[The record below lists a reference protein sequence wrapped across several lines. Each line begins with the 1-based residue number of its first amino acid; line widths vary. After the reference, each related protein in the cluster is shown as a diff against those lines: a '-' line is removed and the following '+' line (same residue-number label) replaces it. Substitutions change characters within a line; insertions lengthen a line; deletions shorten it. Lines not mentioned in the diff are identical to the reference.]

1 MPALGLIETK
11 GLVGAIEAAD
21 AALKAA
27 NAVLTQIEFSD
38 PAAAVVKIQ
47 GEVADVTSA
56 VEAGAASA
64 RRVGELVA
72 AHVIP
77 NPSPELDILIHS
89 KPQMTTSGMDVM
101 GSSVD
106 DDKSKGKKK
115 APAPAP
121 AS

>member
-38 PAAAVVKIQ
+38 PATAVVKIQ

-64 RRVGELVA
+64 RRVGELIA

-77 NPSPELDILIHS
+77 RPHEDLDILIYA
-89 KPQMTTSGMDVM
+89 KPQMTAAGIDIM
-101 GSSVD
+101 GATLD
-106 DDKSKGKKK
+106 DSKPKAKKK
-115 APAPAP
+115 TPVIT
-121 AS
+121 

>member
-27 NAVLTQIEFSD
+27 NAVLTQVEFSD

-64 RRVGELVA
+64 RRVGELIA

-77 NPSPELDILIHS
+77 RPSDELDVLIHA
-89 KPQMTTSGMDVM
+89 KPQMTTAGIDVM
-101 GSSVD
+101 GASID
-106 DDKSKGKKK
+106 GEKAKPKKK
-115 APAPAP
+115 SPAAT
-121 AS
+121 S

>member
-1 MPALGLIETK
+1 MSALGLIETK

-27 NAVLTQIEFSD
+27 NAVLTQLEFSD

-56 VEAGAASA
+56 VDAGAASA
-64 RRVGELVA
+64 RRVGELIA

-77 NPSPELDILIHS
+77 RPSDELDVLINH
-89 KPQMTTSGMDVM
+89 KPQMTTVGLDVM
-101 GSSVD
+101 GATLD
-106 DDKSKGKKK
+106 EKPKTKKK
-115 APAPAP
+115 ASTP
-121 AS
+121 SS